1 MIDYSVVFIHFNFL
15 SPFKSSFWNIV
26 LALFV
31 DLSLSFI
38 LYFFLSLFISLSQ
51 THKHT
56 LSFSSGIVTTA
67 LTAYGENFAM
77 KFLSASESTVI
88 YSTEPLWGTAFAGTF
103 YSTVQYITVQY
114 IHHDTSQNN
123 ILILIFFILFKYPLL
138 LLSLSLSL
146 PLSLSLS
153 PSLSFSLS
161 LSPSLSLSHTHSLLY
176 NVIQLLH
183 QEKILESTQRQAPL

>member
-1 MIDYSVVFIHFNFL
+1 MDRLEFIKFLFFPFCPHYCTSTRYRILLLTFCFSIMIDYSVVFIHFNFL

-26 LALFV
+26 LALVV

-103 YSTVQYITVQY
+103 YSTV
-114 IHHDTSQNN
+114 
-123 ILILIFFILFKYPLL
+123 
-138 LLSLSLSL
+138 
-146 PLSLSLS
+146 
-153 PSLSFSLS
+153 
-161 LSPSLSLSHTHSLLY
+161 
-176 NVIQLLH
+176 
-183 QEKILESTQRQAPL
+183 